1 MRNEENTIFSAPN
14 ESALNGA
21 AKPAGSKEQKT
32 SPAKRVAVAG
42 ILAALALALSFL
54 ESLLPALP
62 FLPPGAKLGLSN
74 IVVLFSV
81 LTASLPQAMAIVVI
95 KSAFTLFTAGGSAFF
110 ISLCGGLLSCLVM
123 FLLTRLRQGT
133 SVYKEA
139 EIRCK
144 KYAQALAI
152 LAENAGA
159 SVFER
164 NGEQ

>member
-1 MRNEENTIFSAPN
+1 MDYIRKIKADPI
-14 ESALNGA
+14 A
-21 AKPAGSKEQKT
+21 
-32 SPAKRVAVAG
+32 RAVKIAD
-42 ILAALALALSFL
+42 LMHNSD
-54 ESLLPALP
+54 
-62 FLPPGAKLGLSN
+62 
-74 IVVLFSV
+74 
-81 LTASLPQAMAIVVI
+81 
-95 KSAFTLFTAGGSAFF
+95 
-110 ISLCGGLLSCLVM
+110 
-123 FLLTRLRQGT
+123 LTRLRQGT